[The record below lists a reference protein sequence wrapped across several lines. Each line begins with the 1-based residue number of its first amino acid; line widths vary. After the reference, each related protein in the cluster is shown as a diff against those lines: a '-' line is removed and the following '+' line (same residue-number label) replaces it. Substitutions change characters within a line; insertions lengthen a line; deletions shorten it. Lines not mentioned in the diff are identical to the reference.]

1 MTSRLYLDSSQ
12 EKKTQAA
19 LGLEDYKSASTKLKY
34 KFVLT
39 VEMHDFLL
47 FTLHAKF
54 SFGHLSR
61 FEI

>member
-1 MTSRLYLDSSQ
+1 MTSRLYLESSQ
-12 EKKTQAA
+12 EEENQAA
-19 LGLEDYKSASTKLKY
+19 FGLKDYKSNTKLKY
-34 KFVLT
+34 KFVLP

-47 FTLHAKF
+47 LTLQAKF